1 MLLHLHV
8 KNLALIRETEIDFTK
23 GLNILT
29 GETGA
34 GKSIII
40 GSITMALGQKVPK
53 EMIREEDGPALVELI
68 FQTNHKE
75 LLQKLEER
83 GIQVEDGEVIL
94 SRKISGTR
102 SLSRINGETVSTAY
116 MKEVASYLIDIHG
129 QHEHQSLLHKR
140 KHLEILDEYA
150 HETLQ
155 PVKADLIKNYQAC
168 QKLKKELE
176 EVSTDTDARLRE
188 QSLLEFEIQEIE
200 DAHLKEGE
208 DEQLEQDYRKMTGA
222 KRILEAL
229 TQVRMLCM
237 GEEISASEQTSRA
250 CRELAGVQ
258 GFDDGLEN
266 LREQL
271 QEIDSQLLDFGREL
285 EDYMESLE
293 FSDQD
298 FYDTEERLNLINHLK
313 AKYGATIEDV
323 LTYQEEKQ
331 KRLELLAN
339 YDSYMETLQR
349 EYQETLQK
357 LTKRCQEAHQIRSIH
372 AEKLTKLMKEQLAEL
387 NFLDVQFEIAVN
399 QSEHLSLDGYDD
411 VEFLISTNPGE
422 PLKAL
427 GKIASGGELS
437 RVMLAIK
444 TVLADQD
451 AIDTVIFDEIDAGI
465 SGRTA
470 QKVSEKLS
478 VIGQSRQVI
487 CITHLAQLASMAD
500 SHYCIE
506 KRAEDGST
514 QTQIR
519 RLREVEIIEELARI
533 LGGAKIT
540 DAVRQNAEEMKKLAL
555 IFKEKTG
562 KT

>member
-8 KNLALIRETEIDFTK
+8 KNLALIRETEIDFTD

-53 EMIREEDGPALVELI
+53 EMLREEDGPAMVELV
-68 FQTNHKE
+68 FQTEHPE
-75 LLQKLEER
+75 LLQRLEER
-83 GIQVEDGEVIL
+83 GIQVEDGQVIL

-102 SLSRINGETVSTAY
+102 SLCRINGETVSTAY
-116 MKEVASYLIDIHG
+116 MKETAAYLIDIHG

-140 KHLEILDEYA
+140 KHLEILDDYA
-150 HETLQ
+150 HEQLQ
-155 PVKADLIKNYQAC
+155 SVKISLMKNYQAC
-168 QKLKKELE
+168 QKLEKELKE
-176 EVSTDTDARLRE
+176 ASTDTDARLRE

-208 DEQLEQDYRKMTGA
+208 DEQLEQDYRKMTGS
-222 KRILEAL
+222 KRVLEAL
-229 TQVRMLCM
+229 TQVQQFCM
-237 GEEISASEQTSRA
+237 GEEISASEQTGRA
-250 CRELAGVQ
+250 CRELAGMQ
-258 GFDDGLEN
+258 GFDEGLDN

-271 QEIDSQLLDFGREL
+271 QEIDSQLQDFGREL
-285 EDYMESLE
+285 ADYMEGLE

-298 FYDTEERLNLINHLK
+298 FYDTEERLNLVNHLK
-313 AKYGATIEDV
+313 AKYGVTIPDI
-323 LTYQEEKQ
+323 LAYQEEKQ
-331 KRLELLAN
+331 KRLDLLAN
-339 YDSYMETLQR
+339 YDSYMASLQKTYENTLQ
-349 EYQETLQK
+349 ELKEL
-357 LTKRCQEAHQIRSIH
+357 CQEAHKIRTEY
-372 AEKLTKLMKEQLAEL
+372 AAKLTVLMKEQLAEL
-387 NFLDVQFEIAVN
+387 NFLDVQFEIAVHETE
-399 QSEHLSLDGYDD
+399 QISSDGFDD

-478 VIGQSRQVI
+478 LIGRSRQVI
-487 CITHLAQLASMAD
+487 CITHLAQIASMAD

-506 KRAEDGST
+506 KQAKDGGT

-519 RLREVEIIEELARI
+519 RLQEEEITEELARI
-533 LGGAKIT
+533 LGGAAIT
-540 DAVRQNAEEMKKLAL
+540 DAVYKNAEEMRDLAL
-555 IFKEKTG
+555 AFKRKIG

>member
-68 FQTNHKE
+68 FQTNHPE

-116 MKEVASYLIDIHG
+116 MKEIASYLIDIHG

-155 PVKADLIKNYQAC
+155 PVKADLTKNYQAC
-168 QKLKKELE
+168 QKFQKELE
-176 EVSTDTDARLRE
+176 EASTDTDARLRE

-237 GEEISASEQTSRA
+237 GEEISASEQTGRA
-250 CRELAGVQ
+250 CRELASVQ

-271 QEIDSQLLDFGREL
+271 QEIDSQLSDFGREL

-313 AKYGATIEDV
+313 AKYGATIEDI
-323 LTYQEEKQ
+323 LAYQEEKQ

-339 YDSYMETLQR
+339 YDSYMETLQK
-349 EYQETLQK
+349 EYKEALQK
-357 LTKRCQEAHQIRSIH
+357 LTMLCQKAHQIRSAH
-372 AEKLTKLMKEQLAEL
+372 ARKLTELMKEQLAEL

-399 QSEHLSLDGYDD
+399 ETEQISFHGYDD

-478 VIGQSRQVI
+478 IIGQSRQVI

-506 KRAEDGST
+506 KHAKDGST

-519 RLREVEIIEELARI
+519 RLREQEIIEELARI
-533 LGGAKIT
+533 LGGAEIT

-555 IFKEKTG
+555 LFKEKTG

>member
-229 TQVRMLCM
+229 TQVSMLCM

-357 LTKRCQEAHQIRSIH
+357 LTKLCQKAHQIRSIH